1 MLRHWVDHHFYDFER
16 DPELLSQLEEF
27 LDSVAGQNMKKWV
40 DSVKKT
46 IKRKVCFYFFG
57 LLCGVIQ
64 LWLYNIQK
72 ENDNQRHKNVAFIDR
87 PPPIEWHIT
96 TNEEDFGLL
105 TLHPLEIARQLTII
119 EFDLYR

>member
-1 MLRHWVDHHFYDFER
+1 M
-16 DPELLSQLEEF
+16 
-27 LDSVAGQNMKKWV
+27 
-40 DSVKKT
+40 
-46 IKRKVCFYFFG
+46 
-57 LLCGVIQ
+57 
-64 LWLYNIQK
+64 QK